1 MKYTINE
8 IINAINDLQNI
19 KKEKIL
25 DKIELKKTKTTQK
38 ADIPSNTL
46 KLIEEAEI
54 AIKSKMQSE

>member
-19 KKEKIL
+19 KKERIL
-25 DKIELKKTKTTQK
+25 DKIELKKSKTTQK

>member
-25 DKIELKKTKTTQK
+25 DKIELKKIKTTQK

>member
-19 KKEKIL
+19 KKERIL
-25 DKIELKKTKTTQK
+25 DKIELKKSKTTQK

-46 KLIEEAEI
+46 NLIEEAEI